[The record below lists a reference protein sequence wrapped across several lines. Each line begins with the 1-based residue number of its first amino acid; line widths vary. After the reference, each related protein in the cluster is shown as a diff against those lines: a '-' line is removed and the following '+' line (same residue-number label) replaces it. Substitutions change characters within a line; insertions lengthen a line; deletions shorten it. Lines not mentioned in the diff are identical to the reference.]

1 MHLLV
6 DAQDGFVSDD
16 IVNKT
21 NGYPLSEVIFLAGII
36 STIVVETFA
45 HAAPIEDSSSSSVS
59 DIENNDAGMSLKAPK
74 QSVARKVMIA
84 LSSIILH
91 SVIVGFDLGLQTS
104 ITIVIALLIALIFH
118 QFFEGLSVGMMFK
131 GMQNE
136 SVLPKV
142 LSALFVLTTPIGI
155 VIGMTTAPS
164 TAGTVAKGVV
174 NSFAAGSLVYIA
186 LMEFV
191 AEELKF
197 LSEAQDPQTRRLMMS
212 AFVSGAAFMALLA
225 NWA

>member
-21 NGYPLSEVIFLAGII
+21 NGYPLSEVIFLAGIMSSVI
-36 STIVVETFA
+36 MDTYTHSVSLQGSP
-45 HAAPIEDSSSSSVS
+45 AAVS
-59 DIENNDAGMSLKAPK
+59 DIESDGSNKTP
-74 QSVARKVMIA
+74 QHSVEGKVLVA

-91 SVIVGFDLGLQTS
+91 SVIVGFDLGLQSSST
-104 ITIVIALLIALIFH
+104 VVLALLIASVFH
-118 QFFEGLSVGMMFK
+118 QFFEGLSVGMMLK
-131 GMQNE
+131 GLREKPMMTRM
-136 SVLPKV
+136 
-142 LSALFVLTTPIGI
+142 LSAVFVFTTPIGI
-155 VIGMTTAPS
+155 VLGMTTAPS
-164 TAGTVAKGVV
+164 SAGSIAKGVV

-186 LMEFV
+186 LVEFV

-197 LSEAQDPQTRRLMMS
+197 LSEAQEPMTRRLMIS
-212 AFVSGAAFMALLA
+212 AFVGGAAFMALLA